1 MAGRERRRN
10 EIFTIYKKA
19 TGTISH
25 FETWSLLKTEKGHQ
39 LCLRNVQ
46 PSMIRKCTQRREDE
60 HEGQLRPSLFRSLH
74 SPRRPLRPLKK
85 GGDVLGSRPFPLQ
98 EMQLRRREKE
108 EDTIWVRFPV
118 PSADV
123 IGKCFQKASTR
134 RCFECTE

>member
-1 MAGRERRRN
+1 M
-10 EIFTIYKKA
+10 
-19 TGTISH
+19 
-25 FETWSLLKTEKGHQ
+25 FE
-39 LCLRNVQ
+39 
-46 PSMIRKCTQRREDE
+46 KCAAFHDQEVHSEEREDE

-74 SPRRPLRPLKK
+74 SPQRPLRPLKK

-123 IGKCFQKASTR
+123 IGKCFQKASMR
-134 RCFECTE
+134 RCFECTNPRTLLNERDSL

>member
-1 MAGRERRRN
+1 
-10 EIFTIYKKA
+10 
-19 TGTISH
+19 
-25 FETWSLLKTEKGHQ
+25 
-39 LCLRNVQ
+39 
-46 PSMIRKCTQRREDE
+46 MIRKCTQRRERMNMKDNFGLLSFALSTL
-60 HEGQLRPSLFRSLH
+60 HGGLYGPS
-74 SPRRPLRPLKK
+74 KK
-85 GGDVLGSRPFPLQ
+85 EGGDVLGSRPFPLQ